1 MVFKNT
7 IVRDNKRAIKQVYLD
22 YFLSQMCFNTWQRFG
37 SNEILIKIL
46 IEKIIRII
54 VQKIWEPFFTR
65 ESSRGCFRRFKVLIT
80 QLAETCAKENLNL
93 LISIGCLSLL
103 NFDF

>member
-1 MVFKNT
+1 
-7 IVRDNKRAIKQVYLD
+7 
-22 YFLSQMCFNTWQRFG
+22 MCFNTWQRFG

-54 VQKIWEPFFTR
+54 VQKNLGTFFFFTRR

-80 QLAETCAKENLNL
+80 RLAETCAKENLNL

>member
-1 MVFKNT
+1 
-7 IVRDNKRAIKQVYLD
+7 
-22 YFLSQMCFNTWQRFG
+22 MCFNTWQRFE

-54 VQKIWEPFFTR
+54 VQKNLGTFFFFTRR

>member
-1 MVFKNT
+1 
-7 IVRDNKRAIKQVYLD
+7 
-22 YFLSQMCFNTWQRFG
+22 MCFNTWQRFG

-54 VQKIWEPFFTR
+54 VQKNLGTFFFFTR

-80 QLAETCAKENLNL
+80 QLAETYAKENLNL